1 MFDPQSC
8 TTDLCEQIDAGIF
21 SGDLLQT
28 CDINEFKN
36 YVDRWM
42 TAIKEYE
49 KEKEN
54 ELEG

>member
-1 MFDPQSC
+1 MFDPQSY